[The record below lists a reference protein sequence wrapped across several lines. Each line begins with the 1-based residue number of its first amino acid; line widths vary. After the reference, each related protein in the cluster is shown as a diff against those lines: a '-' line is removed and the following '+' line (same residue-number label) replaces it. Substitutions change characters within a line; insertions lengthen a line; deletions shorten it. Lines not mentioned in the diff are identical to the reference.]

1 MTAPRYAL
9 LQKTGVHATLS
20 DFKVFLASDAG
31 KSARYQARRS
41 KRVHIHIDCLEPQSK
56 KMSTPDRMAF
66 QEEVAAQLKA
76 LKRSTFRG
84 DVALKLDLVTSTKTP
99 PHAHTIAKNL
109 LDLLGNRMTD
119 VDWPRKSLLY
129 ADDSQIQAL
138 SVMCRHGEDR
148 PCMRIEARPFSAMLD
163 DLELA
168 TDAMRATETV
178 QSYYE
183 RDREDEWVETLREL
197 IRDEEKQ
204 RRALG
209 DDMYEAYKKMVRWNA
224 QRALLGRS
232 SVDIS
237 VLGWMY
243 GLPRGIPTGFDRF
256 MWADLLGKSKLRLQV
271 GELPIATGG
280 SSVFKQKVTNE
291 IAAFKQRWDWIINP
305 LVVAVALEVV
315 VRPNAKTPPG
325 VLHDLDNIVRDYLI
339 PGIVP
344 AFGTVSDQRWTID
357 FAELRARD
365 SKLADAWGPNPT
377 PPAGTR
383 NGVTRY
389 EVWRLPAVEDEPG
402 FVSVALVA
410 DMDATGDIMEQVDER
425 IDKWRDTLDD
435 DDRHTWRRRR

>member
-1 MTAPRYAL
+1 MR
-9 LQKTGVHATLS
+9 
-20 DFKVFLASDAG
+20 DFKDFMASDAG
-31 KSARYQARRS
+31 KSARYQARRG
-41 KRVHIHIDCLEPQSK
+41 KRVNIRIDGIEPQSK
-56 KMSTPDRMAF
+56 KMSVRDRKAF
-66 QEEVAAQLKA
+66 QEEVAAQFKA
-76 LKRSTFRG
+76 VKRSTFRG
-84 DVALKLDLVTSTKTP
+84 DVALKLDLVTTSKTP

-109 LDLLGNRMTD
+109 LDLLGNRMTG
-119 VDWPRKSLLY
+119 VHWPRKSLLY

-148 PCMRIEARPFSAMLD
+148 PFMRIEARPFSAMLD

-168 TDAMRATETV
+168 TDAMRATETM

-183 RDREDEWVETLREL
+183 RDREDEWVETFREL
-197 IRDEEKQ
+197 VREEAQQ

-209 DDMYEAYKKMVRWNA
+209 DEMYEAYKKMVRWSA

-232 SVDIS
+232 SVDLS

-243 GLPRGIPTGFDRF
+243 GLPRGIPTGLDRS
-256 MWADLLGKSKLRLQV
+256 MWANLLGKSKLRLQV

-280 SSVFKQKVTNE
+280 SSVFKQRVTEE
-291 IAAFKQRWDWIINP
+291 IAAFKERWDWIIDP
-305 LVVAVALEVV
+305 LVIAVALEVV
-315 VRPNAKTPPG
+315 VRPSANTPPG

-357 FAELRARD
+357 FSELRVRD
-365 SKLADAWGPNPT
+365 PKLADAWDPNPT
-377 PPAGTR
+377 PPVGTR

-402 FVSVALVA
+402 FVSVALVG
-410 DMDATGDIMEQVDER
+410 DMDATGDIMEQVDQS
-425 IDKWRDTLDD
+425 IDEWRDTLDD
-435 DDRHTWRRRR
+435 ADRHPWRRRRG